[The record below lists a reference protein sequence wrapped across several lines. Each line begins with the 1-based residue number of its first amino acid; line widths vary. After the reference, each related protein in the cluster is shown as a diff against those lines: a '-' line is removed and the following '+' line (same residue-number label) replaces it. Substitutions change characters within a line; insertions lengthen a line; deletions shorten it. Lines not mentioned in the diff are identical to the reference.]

1 MLDGVRAGRLHGP
14 FYAKSG
20 VRMPCQKR
28 MQKTAKIYTGVNE
41 VDTFFGPQKRFP
53 RRNDPGIPIA
63 RIVGTILHPMLLQ
76 KTLHMNQSLDECKHR
91 LASIQSYRR
100 QFVMVTK
107 ATVTSSKTV
116 DFSFRGPL
124 GFEAR
129 TVLLSVESDSPE
141 QFAFE
146 STGGNLDVM
155 GLVEFTEIRPS
166 CTEVTLALHYE
177 IKNRLFAWL
186 DRRFHFV
193 DAFVTSELRSIRSHF
208 EGIAAPVVERTPMLS
223 MFETATA

>member
-1 MLDGVRAGRLHGP
+1 
-14 FYAKSG
+14 
-20 VRMPCQKR
+20 
-28 MQKTAKIYTGVNE
+28 
-41 VDTFFGPQKRFP
+41 
-53 RRNDPGIPIA
+53 
-63 RIVGTILHPMLLQ
+63 
-76 KTLHMNQSLDECKHR
+76 
-91 LASIQSYRR
+91 
-100 QFVMVTK
+100 MVTK

-129 TVLLSVESDSPE
+129 TVLLAVESDSPD

-155 GLVEFTEIRPS
+155 GLVEFTEIRAN

-177 IKNRLFAWL
+177 IKNKLFAWL

-193 DAFVTSELRSIRSHF
+193 DAFVTSELRSIRAHF
-208 EGIAAPVVERTPMLS
+208 EGIAAPYVEHVPVLP
-223 MFETATA
+223 MFEAAAA

>member
-1 MLDGVRAGRLHGP
+1 MCHFRAKVYTSVNQSYTFLAPQNRL
-14 FYAKSG
+14 
-20 VRMPCQKR
+20 
-28 MQKTAKIYTGVNE
+28 
-41 VDTFFGPQKRFP
+41 P
-53 RRNDPGIPIA
+53 RRDLPGIPIA
-63 RIVGTILHPMLLQ
+63 QIGITILLPMLLQ

-129 TVLLSVESDSPE
+129 TVLLSVESDSPD

-155 GLVEFTEIRPS
+155 GLVEFTEIRPT

-177 IKNRLFAWL
+177 IKNKLFAWL

-193 DAFVTSELRSIRSHF
+193 DAVVTSELRSIRSHF
-208 EGIAAPVVERTPMLS
+208 EGIAAPVVERTPVLS

>member
-1 MLDGVRAGRLHGP
+1 
-14 FYAKSG
+14 
-20 VRMPCQKR
+20 
-28 MQKTAKIYTGVNE
+28 MQKTAKIYTSVNRIY
-41 VDTFFGPQKRFP
+41 TFLPLKGPFP
-53 RRNDPGIPIA
+53 RRDRPGIPIA
-63 RIVGTILHPMLLQ
+63 RNVGTILLPMLLQ

-129 TVLLSVESDSPE
+129 TVLLSVESDSPD

-177 IKNRLFAWL
+177 IKNKLFAWL

-208 EGIAAPVVERTPMLS
+208 EGIAAPVVERTPVLS